1 MYIARFNERT
11 LKVQSVREHTLSV
24 ANLCKI
30 FGRKLNISSFLY
42 LAGLLHDMGKYS
54 VRFQD
59 YIELELKKVQD
70 GDKETDKVAD
80 KEDHGVFGGKFI
92 YETFNKRDPISCI
105 TS

>member
-80 KEDHGVFGGKFI
+80 KEDHGVLEVNLFMRHLI
-92 YETFNKRDPISCI
+92 NAILLVV
-105 TS
+105 